1 MTTEITFSDWNLGG
15 FNGGYVVQG
24 CILPSGEQ
32 AVWYPE
38 GGYDSETGDSEL
50 MIFSAADEYY
60 EEPVLQIVCDFETA
74 QSITERHANNGT
86 A

>member
-1 MTTEITFSDWNLGG
+1 MTTEITFSDWNLRG

-50 MIFSAADEYY
+50 MIFSAAD
-60 EEPVLQIVCDFETA
+60 
-74 QSITERHANNGT
+74 
-86 A
+86 